1 MSYVTLSAI
10 IKDFIIG
17 SNDPSFNREEYSYEF
32 RPSQF
37 MTETAIYGITKPTTK
52 RTVVYDPT
60 RLSKFNHALSPI
72 KDDADLIAA
81 IKCIVP
87 EFESKRSSSKNSLTH
102 RSKLVARPFHLAV
115 VVTKIKIKKLSQK
128 ITPQLQSDKP
138 AKKHKINH
146 YFRFDIDSILLEINA
161 PIVSVKE
168 VTNVSTIKPVSTGK
182 KEVVLDISEF
192 IITGS
197 DDDEEESSDDLSFIQ
212 TPTSVSISSMEKKKN
227 DKLDVTFSLSYLR
240 REVMMH
246 ALDTFSASY
255 SNRT

>member
-1 MSYVTLSAI
+1 MYKT
-10 IKDFIIG
+10 
-17 SNDPSFNREEYSYEF
+17 SF
-32 RPSQF
+32 
-37 MTETAIYGITKPTTK
+37 K
-52 RTVVYDPT
+52 
-60 RLSKFNHALSPI
+60 
-72 KDDADLIAA
+72 
-81 IKCIVP
+81 
-87 EFESKRSSSKNSLTH
+87 
-102 RSKLVARPFHLAV
+102 
-115 VVTKIKIKKLSQK
+115 
-128 ITPQLQSDKP
+128 
-138 AKKHKINH
+138 
-146 YFRFDIDSILLEINA
+146 
-161 PIVSVKE
+161 IVSVKE